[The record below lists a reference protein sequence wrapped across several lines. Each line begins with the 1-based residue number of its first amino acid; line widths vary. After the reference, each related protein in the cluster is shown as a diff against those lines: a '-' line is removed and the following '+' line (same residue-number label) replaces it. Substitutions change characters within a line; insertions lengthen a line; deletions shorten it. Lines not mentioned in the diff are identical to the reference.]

1 MEKFSSKFV
10 EFFVSNNLI
19 KNEDKEIYEYAF
31 NIILSSLIHIA
42 TVMIIGLC
50 FNLFIESLAFYF
62 SFIAI
67 RKFAGGYHAKTA
79 TRCYLFSSL
88 INIIVLFLIKLFCY
102 VSIYFLMILIV
113 IEILCVIL
121 ISHIAP
127 LDSDNN
133 LLNGKEKKFY
143 GKISCSIST
152 ALLCISIVTINL
164 NYIKIG
170 ISIMFGVFMSA
181 AVLLAKYV
189 QNVFIDNKDD
199 EHVFQYQKVNLSLQ
213 KRVESNGINLFKK
226 SKL

>member
-127 LDSDNN
+127 RDSDNN

-189 QNVFIDNKDD
+189 QNVF
-199 EHVFQYQKVNLSLQ
+199 H
-213 KRVESNGINLFKK
+213 R
-226 SKL
+226 

>member
-10 EFFVSNNLI
+10 EFFVSNSLI

-79 TRCYLFSSL
+79 TRCYLFSTPSTGL
-88 INIIVLFLIKLFCY
+88 TITLSLFLIKLFCY

-133 LLNGKEKKFY
+133 LLNGKEKKLY

-189 QNVFIDNKDD
+189 QNVF
-199 EHVFQYQKVNLSLQ
+199 H
-213 KRVESNGINLFKK
+213 R
-226 SKL
+226 

>member
-143 GKISCSIST
+143 GKISCST

-189 QNVFIDNKDD
+189 QNVF
-199 EHVFQYQKVNLSLQ
+199 H
-213 KRVESNGINLFKK
+213 R
-226 SKL
+226 

>member
-31 NIILSSLIHIA
+31 NI
-42 TVMIIGLC
+42 
-50 FNLFIESLAFYF
+50 IESLAFYF

-127 LDSDNN
+127 LDSDN
-133 LLNGKEKKFY
+133 
-143 GKISCSIST
+143 
-152 ALLCISIVTINL
+152 
-164 NYIKIG
+164 YIKIG

-189 QNVFIDNKDD
+189 QNVF
-199 EHVFQYQKVNLSLQ
+199 H
-213 KRVESNGINLFKK
+213 R
-226 SKL
+226 

>member
-170 ISIMFGVFMSA
+170 MFRMF
-181 AVLLAKYV
+181 
-189 QNVFIDNKDD
+189 FIDNKDD
-199 EHVFQYQKVNLSLQ
+199 EHVFQYQKVNLSFT
-213 KRVESNGINLFKK
+213 EK
-226 SKL
+226 S

>member
-1 MEKFSSKFV
+1 M
-10 EFFVSNNLI
+10 
-19 KNEDKEIYEYAF
+19 
-31 NIILSSLIHIA
+31 
-42 TVMIIGLC
+42 
-50 FNLFIESLAFYF
+50 
-62 SFIAI
+62 
-67 RKFAGGYHAKTA
+67 
-79 TRCYLFSSL
+79 
-88 INIIVLFLIKLFCY
+88 
-102 VSIYFLMILIV
+102 MILIV

-189 QNVFIDNKDD
+189 QNVF
-199 EHVFQYQKVNLSLQ
+199 H
-213 KRVESNGINLFKK
+213 R
-226 SKL
+226 

>member
-1 MEKFSSKFV
+1 MEKIGSKII
-10 EFFVSNNLI
+10 EFFASNDLI
-19 KNEDKEIYEYAF
+19 KNEDKEIYKYAF
-31 NIILSSLIHIA
+31 NIILSSLIHIT

-189 QNVFIDNKDD
+189 QNVF
-199 EHVFQYQKVNLSLQ
+199 H
-213 KRVESNGINLFKK
+213 R
-226 SKL
+226 

>member
-199 EHVFQYQKVNLSLQ
+199 EHVFQYQKVNLSFA
-213 KRVESNGINLFKK
+213 EK
-226 SKL
+226 S